1 MSLIK
6 AIQGIILIW
15 YPQLIKLILTFY
27 GFRETLLIITGISLH
42 SFPGMFA
49 MVTRNC
55 NKEKTASIFISKY
68 FITLSTI
75 QYDHSVY

>member
-15 YPQLIKLILTFY
+15 YPQLIKLTLTFY
-27 GFRETLLIITGISLH
+27 GFRETLLIISGISLH
-42 SFPGMFA
+42 SFPGMVA

-55 NKEKTASIFISKY
+55 NKEKKTASIFINIFEYSY
-68 FITLSTI
+68 II
-75 QYDHSVY
+75 YNYIYY